1 MKIPKKVKKD
11 LKKKISVTKTSLEL
25 PKRKVTWNF
34 DVGDLVKIS
43 STGMIAIVLEKNEK
57 DNATQVLV
65 SADDTC
71 FWISPSKVRKV

>member
-1 MKIPKKVKKD
+1 MKIPKKAKKD
-11 LKKKISVTKTSLEL
+11 LKKKIRVTKTCLDA

-34 DVGDLVKIS
+34 DVGDLVKINN
-43 STGMIAIVLEKNEK
+43 TDKVAIVLEKNEK